1 MVYITAD
8 EEQQKSTDNRS
19 GEMRWQAERRA
30 AMETTVSYWN
40 AKQKSR
46 NLSTSTTASSCSTS
60 VDSSSSMDEE
70 DDEDGSSDGKDVV
83 DRAIIKT
90 NIRGSIVWAGLEPLE
105 FISIFPDWIKRD
117 DVAKINVEV
126 VLLNIIFGIS
136 ILIDFC
142 LYVYHRMDVVNCLYQ

>member
-1 MVYITAD
+1 MFIAD

-60 VDSSSSMDEE
+60 IDSSSSMDEE
-70 DDEDGSSDGKDVV
+70 DDDEDGCRSSDGKDVV
-83 DRAIIKT
+83 DRAIKT

-117 DVAKINVEV
+117 DVAKINIEV
-126 VLLNIIFGIS
+126 GCF
-136 ILIDFC
+136 
-142 LYVYHRMDVVNCLYQ
+142 